1 MKESQEQ
8 SKIILD
14 KNAIFKSLEK
24 IGEYKNE
31 KLKLTIKKWED
42 DDVISNMFII
52 KIEGNC
58 SFFGVINGLFER
70 EGFGVNTY
78 SNGDS
83 YFGYFSE
90 NESQDYL
97 SYDPGEDTFLK
108 YDDNKEKILSQLSEY
123 ISKFKI

>member
-8 SKIILD
+8 SKIILY

-52 KIEGNC
+52 KI
-58 SFFGVINGLFER
+58 
-70 EGFGVNTY
+70 
-78 SNGDS
+78 
-83 YFGYFSE
+83 
-90 NESQDYL
+90 
-97 SYDPGEDTFLK
+97 
-108 YDDNKEKILSQLSEY
+108 
-123 ISKFKI
+123 